1 MNKNKSKNYITRKK
15 ETIEKM
21 MTVLNKGYISNN
33 DYNSANEAFFVQ
45 NKNNKFIID
54 FNIIEGIPDS
64 LNRNIITI
72 YNILGSKNK
81 ELYLSEWTLM
91 SINNAVKRYDEL
103 CKLNRKD
110 IFDIGYKYEG
120 MGHITVLSCDLNSHL
135 LFYRPDGGS
144 NGYDREDNLNN
155 LIKNG
160 SSNYKKFFFTEWFYN
175 IKFENNNSASNISYE
190 NNNFD

>member
-21 MTVLNKGYISNN
+21 ITVLNKGYISND

-54 FNIIEGIPDS
+54 YSTIEGLPDS

-81 ELYLSEWTLM
+81 ELYLSDWTLM
-91 SINNAVKRYDEL
+91 SINNSLKRYHEL

-144 NGYDREDNLNN
+144 NGYDRQDNLNN
-155 LIKNG
+155 LIKDG

-175 IKFENNNSASNISYE
+175 IKFENSTSTSNISYE

>member
-15 ETIEKM
+15 EIIEKM
-21 MTVLNKGYISNN
+21 MTVLNKGYISND

-54 FNIIEGIPDS
+54 YNIIEGIPDS

-91 SINNAVKRYDEL
+91 SINNALKRYDEL

-175 IKFENNNSASNISYE
+175 IKFENSTSNSNISYE
-190 NNNFD
+190 NNNYD

>member
-33 DYNSANEAFFVQ
+33 DYNSANVAFFVQ

-54 FNIIEGIPDS
+54 YGRIEGLPDS

-91 SINNAVKRYDEL
+91 SINNALKRYDEL
-103 CKLNRKD
+103 CKFNRKD

-144 NGYDREDNLNN
+144 NGYEREDNLND
-155 LIKNG
+155 LINNG
-160 SSNYKKFFFTEWFYN
+160 SSNYKKFFFSEWFYN
-175 IKFENNNSASNISYE
+175 IKFENNNSTSNIIYE

>member
-15 ETIEKM
+15 EIIEKM
-21 MTVLNKGYISNN
+21 MTVLNKGYISND

-54 FNIIEGIPDS
+54 YNIIEGIPDS

-91 SINNAVKRYDEL
+91 SINNALQRYDEL

-110 IFDIGYKYEG
+110 IFDIGFKYEG
-120 MGHITVLSCDLNSHL
+120 MGHITVISCDLNSHL

-144 NGYDREDNLNN
+144 NAYDREDNLNN

-160 SSNYKKFFFTEWFYN
+160 SLNYEKFFFSDWFYN
-175 IKFENNNSASNISYE
+175 IKFENNNTSNISYE

>member
-21 MTVLNKGYISNN
+21 MTVLNKGYISND

-54 FNIIEGIPDS
+54 YNIIEGIPDS

-91 SINNAVKRYDEL
+91 SINNALKRYDEL

-175 IKFENNNSASNISYE
+175 IKFENSTSNSNISYE
-190 NNNFD
+190 NNNYD

>member
-1 MNKNKSKNYITRKK
+1 MEKNKSKNYVTKK
-15 ETIEKM
+15 TETIKKM
-21 MTVLNKGYISNN
+21 MTVLNKGYISND
-33 DYNSANEAFFVQ
+33 DYNSSNKAFFSQ
-45 NKNNKFIID
+45 NKNNKFNID
-54 FNIIEGIPDS
+54 YNIIEGIPDS
-64 LNRNIITI
+64 LNRNIITL
-72 YNILGSKNK
+72 YRILGSKNK

-91 SINNAVKRYDEL
+91 SINNALKRYDEL

-160 SSNYKKFFFTEWFYN
+160 SSNYKKFFFSEWFYN
-175 IKFENNNSASNISYE
+175 IKFENNTSASNISYE